1 MKRIASLL
9 ALIPLLTLMSANII
23 AQEKNRQ
30 MRKPPQEAYAICE
43 NKNAEDQVSFTTPKG
58 DEIEATCILIDEELV
73 AVPNNH
79 IPPEHKQ
86 KRGQ

>member
-1 MKRIASLL
+1 MKSIAPLL
-9 ALIPLLTLMSANII
+9 ALIPLLALMSGHVT
-23 AQEKNRQ
+23 AQEKRQ
-30 MRKPPQEAYAICE
+30 MRKPPQEAYTICE

-79 IPPEHKQ
+79 TPPQQKQ